1 MPTKKEREKTKEK
14 GKRIDKEKKEIE
26 KPKKVSMTEIEKI
39 IVELAAK
46 GLTSEK
52 IGENLRKQGIHT
64 QEYEIKVSQVLRD
77 NKLYIN
83 PDLKNIESKLEK
95 LRVHY
100 AKNKQDKKAKREI
113 DRVASQLRI
122 YQHYFKR

>member
-1 MPTKKEREKTKEK
+1 MPTKKDKEK
-14 GKRIDKEKKEIE
+14 SKEKEKKTYKDKKEIE
-26 KPKKVSMTEIEKI
+26 KPKKVSRAEVESMI
-39 IVELAAK
+39 IELAKK

-64 QEYEIKVSQVLRD
+64 QEYEIKISQVLRD

-100 AKNKQDKKAKREI
+100 AKNKQDKKSKREI

-122 YQHYFKR
+122 YKHYFKE